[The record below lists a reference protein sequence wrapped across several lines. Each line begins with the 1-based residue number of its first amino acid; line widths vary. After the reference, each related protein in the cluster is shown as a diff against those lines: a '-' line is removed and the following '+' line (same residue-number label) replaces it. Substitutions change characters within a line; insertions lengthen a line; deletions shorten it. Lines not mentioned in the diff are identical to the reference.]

1 MTKLRKRKIT
11 THSIISLILQVQL
24 KCQFPHEVFLNSL
37 IPKPNF
43 YFNSIREKQL

>member
-11 THSIISLILQVQL
+11 THSIITLILQVQL
-24 KCQFPHEVFLNSL
+24 KYQFPHEVFLNSR

-43 YFNSIREKQL
+43 YFNSIRKKQV